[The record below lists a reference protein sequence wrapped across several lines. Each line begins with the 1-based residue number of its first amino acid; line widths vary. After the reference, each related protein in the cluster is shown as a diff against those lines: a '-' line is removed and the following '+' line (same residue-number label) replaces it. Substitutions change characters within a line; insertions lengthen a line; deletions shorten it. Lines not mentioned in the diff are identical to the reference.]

1 MAPLVNST
9 MYLNKVDL
17 NNQTLKKKYIY
28 IYIYISGG
36 NIPKLILQ
44 GQHYPDIKDR

>member
-17 NNQTLKKKYIY
+17 NNQTLKKIY
-28 IYIYISGG
+28 IYRYISGG

-44 GQHYPDIKDR
+44 GHHYPDIKDS